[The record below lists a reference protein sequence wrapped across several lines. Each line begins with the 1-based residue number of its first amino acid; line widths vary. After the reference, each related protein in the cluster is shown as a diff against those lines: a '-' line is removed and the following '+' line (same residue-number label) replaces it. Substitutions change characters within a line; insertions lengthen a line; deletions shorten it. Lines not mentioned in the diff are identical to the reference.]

1 MTSCG
6 VANIV
11 GGQGNPGR
19 LGPVEQPGDA
29 VDDVRPDTGLVIDI
43 GLTSEDLVEAA
54 VGGHVLG
61 RLGEDLGRDD
71 HFFSANAG
79 GWAGGPHLPTCD
91 VDSLLG

>member
-71 HFFSANAG
+71 HFFRQMPAAVVAATSAI
-79 GWAGGPHLPTCD
+79 L
-91 VDSLLG
+91 

>member
-19 LGPVEQPGDA
+19 LGPVEQPGEA

-54 VGGHVLG
+54 VGGDVLSG
-61 RLGEDLGRDD
+61 LGEDLGRDD
-71 HFFSANAG
+71 HFFRQMPAAVVAATSAI
-79 GWAGGPHLPTCD
+79 L
-91 VDSLLG
+91 